1 MFTVEWLAKFR
12 ALMPARARI
21 VPEGVLA
28 RDEFR
33 RVISRERNRAD
44 RVGSQLSL
52 LLLDLS
58 RAGSGKAHL
67 AASLEEICRRVR
79 ETDAA
84 GWFQR
89 RSLGILLPDTPFE
102 GAQRVLEDLRARIQ
116 PHGLEASWRLY
127 TYPGQALPQPQVGR
141 REDDHDSRPP
151 HGGGSRPEELGN
163 GAPTPER
170 TPRVAA
176 SARPVA
182 KHAGHVLR
190 IVGAAGD
197 VPHSPLLS
205 LLLPRRSPLSRAL
218 DVVLASLGLL
228 LLSPVILVAGLL
240 VKLTSPGPMFFRQT
254 RLGQGGR
261 PFRFIKLRTMCVD
274 AEARKKDLLALNEQ
288 SGPVFKVTRDP
299 RVTPVGRVLRKLSID
314 ELPQLWNVLVGD
326 MTFVGPRPP
335 LPDEVA
341 EYEPWQR
348 RRLDIAGGLTC
359 IWQVSGRS
367 QVQFEDWVRMDLRY
381 AREASPWLDLKIL
394 AQTIPAVVTGRGAR

>member
-12 ALMPARARI
+12 ALMPTRVRI
-21 VPEGVLA
+21 VPDGVLA

-33 RVISRERNRAD
+33 RLISRERNRAD

-58 RAGSGKAHL
+58 RTGGEKAHL
-67 AASLEEICRRVR
+67 AASLTEICRRMR
-79 ETDAA
+79 ETDAV

-89 RSLGILLPDTPFE
+89 RCLGILLPETAFA
-102 GAQRVLEDLRARIQ
+102 GAQRVLEDLRARIH
-116 PHGLEASWRLY
+116 PHGLDASWRLY
-127 TYPGQALPQPQVGR
+127 TYPGQALPQPQTGR
-141 REDDHDSRPP
+141 RDDDPDARPP
-151 HGGGSRPEELGN
+151 QDGGERPEPREGD
-163 GAPTPER
+163 ATTER

-176 SARPVA
+176 SARPAA
-182 KHAGHVLR
+182 KHPEHVLR
-190 IVGAAGD
+190 IVGSSAV
-197 VPHSPLLS
+197 VPQASLLP
-205 LLLPRRSPLSRAL
+205 LLLPRRSRMARAL
-218 DVVLASLGLL
+218 DVLLASLCLL
-228 LLSPVILVAGLL
+228 LFAPVILVAGLL

-261 PFRFIKLRTMCVD
+261 PFQFLKLRTMCVD

-381 AREASPWLDLKIL
+381 ARDASPWLDLKIL
-394 AQTIPAVVTGRGAR
+394 AQTIPAVVTGKGAR